1 MRRVYDAVDS
11 HDSRRL
17 AGMITPGG
25 VFRFGNM
32 GPVTGRENI
41 FQFLEGFFSSIKDIQ
56 HSNLEY
62 WFADDHWFVT
72 GNVKYWRLDDSTLEV
87 PFAVLL
93 RMDGELISE
102 YLIFIDNH
110 ELYS

>member
-1 MRRVYDAVDS
+1 MRRIYDAVDR

-17 AGMITPGG
+17 AGMMTAGSI
-25 VFRFGNM
+25 FRFGNM
-32 GPVTGRENI
+32 DPVTGRENI
-41 FQFLEGFFSSIKDIQ
+41 FQFLEGFFRSIKDIQ
-56 HSNLEY
+56 HRNLEY
-62 WFADDHWFVT
+62 WFADDRWFVT
-72 GNVKYWRLDDSTLEV
+72 GDVKYRRHDDSTLEV

-102 YLIFIDNH
+102 YRIFIDNH